1 MRTRALVSVYDKTG
15 LVEFAQRLAA
25 SGCEI
30 VSSGGTASVLEEA
43 GIQVIRVSEVTKSPE
58 ILGGRVKT
66 LHPAIHGGILARGSA
81 DDTELAPLDISRFD
95 LVVCNLYPSAR
106 RRQIRTSPKWT

>member
-43 GIQVIRVSEVTKSPE
+43 GIQVIRVLS
-58 ILGGRVKT
+58 L
-66 LHPAIHGGILARGSA
+66 IHI
-81 DDTELAPLDISRFD
+81 
-95 LVVCNLYPSAR
+95 
-106 RRQIRTSPKWT
+106 